1 MSNAEFFAKRLAAEI
16 PAFGRVLRALPPDQ
30 LHYKPH
36 ERSTDAR
43 HLAWQLAYELRDL
56 VDMFETG
63 SCSYDPTA
71 PVPQTLEEIVT
82 AFERNAERAV
92 ETAKNAKDDRW
103 DDPAKFSV
111 GEHVVWETTIGEM
124 AWGFLLDLI
133 HHRGQL
139 STYIRPMGG
148 KVPSVYGP
156 SGDER

>member
-16 PAFGRVLRALPPDQ
+16 PAFGRVIRALPPEQ

-36 ERSTDAR
+36 ERSTGAR
-43 HLAWQLAYELRDL
+43 ELAWQLAYEMGDL
-56 VDMFETG
+56 VDVFEKG
-63 SCSYDPTA
+63 SVVYDPTN
-71 PVPQTLEEIVT
+71 PVPQTLDEIAST
-82 AFERNAERAV
+82 FERNAERAV
-92 ETAKNAKDDRW
+92 ETAKTVNDERW
-103 DDPAKFSV
+103 GAPAKFAV
-111 GEHVVWETTIGEM
+111 GEQVVWEDTVGEM
-124 AWGFLLDLI
+124 AWGFLLDMI